1 MPEHTT
7 FLTYLLAKFPALRE
21 NADNIGYSFIVGY
34 LALPV
39 GIVASQLLGLQPDFE
54 EP

>member
-1 MPEHTT
+1 VLKMDVADPIS
-7 FLTYLLAKFPALRE
+7 FL
-21 NADNIGYSFIVGY
+21 IGY

-39 GIVASQLLGLQPDFE
+39 GIVASQLLGLQPDYE